1 LIKHKIIGFDTGLKI
16 AKRDNLQEV
25 EMFDTLRYSKI
36 LEAVG
41 VSRDQ
46 AEAHIR
52 IIAEIVEGDLATKQ
66 DLKELEY
73 RLIVKL
79 GAVITAIVAVAL
91 TIVKIFLDYP

>member
-1 LIKHKIIGFDTGLKI
+1 
-16 AKRDNLQEV
+16 
-25 EMFDTLRYSKI
+25 MFDTLRYSRI

-66 DLKELEY
+66 DIERLEHKMLELEY
-73 RLIVKL
+73 RLIIKL
-79 GAVITAIVAVAL
+79 GALVGAIVTLAIAVTAAITKL
-91 TIVKIFLDYP
+91 L